1 MTPKVTEPTA
11 SVSSLTL
18 VEKGNG
24 KLRICVNLVHLNQ
37 ALKWS
42 LHPSRLIDVPPE
54 LADVKVIKD
63 LKDGFL
69 AYRA

>member
-1 MTPKVTEPTA
+1 MTPKVTEPTD
-11 SVSSLTL
+11 SVSSRTL

-24 KLRICVNLVHLNQ
+24 KLRICVNLAHLNQ
-37 ALKWS
+37 ALKRS
-42 LHPSRLIDVPPE
+42 LYPSPLMDVPPE
-54 LADVKVIKD
+54 LADAKVIKD